1 MSEGEPPEDVQNN
14 EYIFTVSIINYINV
28 LPILIEWWSSS
39 KRSRKKH
46 GYFLK
51 KKKVRERIA
60 FI

>member
-28 LPILIEWWSSS
+28 LPILIERWSSS

-51 KKKVRERIA
+51 KKKS
-60 FI
+60 